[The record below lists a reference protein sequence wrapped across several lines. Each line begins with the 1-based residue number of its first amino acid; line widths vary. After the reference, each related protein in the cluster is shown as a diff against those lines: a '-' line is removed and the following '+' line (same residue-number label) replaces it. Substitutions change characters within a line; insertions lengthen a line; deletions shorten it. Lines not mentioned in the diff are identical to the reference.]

1 MNAGRAPLAAFS
13 LLVGL
18 VPAGASADQVR
29 VFEASETIPTYEEGL
44 PDVNPPFDLF
54 ASGRFNY
61 PYTIRENLTDRRSER
76 AWRTLNL
83 ENEYL
88 RVSVL
93 PDLGGRLWRCIDKSN
108 GAQMFYANPTLKFA
122 QVAYRGA
129 WATFGIEF
137 NFPVSHNWVTSSPVD
152 FATQRH
158 PDGSA
163 SIVVGNVD
171 LVYGMQWRVELTLR
185 PGRATLEQ
193 TTTLYNRNDQRHRFY
208 WWTNAAVE
216 AWDDSQLIYPMP
228 FTASHGFTEV
238 DTWPV
243 DQAGVDLTRPGNHM
257 QGPVSLFSH
266 GSREPFMGVYHPR
279 TRAGVAHFAP
289 FAELPAKKV
298 WSWGADADGR
308 DWRKAL
314 SDNDSAEVEIQ
325 AGLFR
330 NQETYAF
337 LAPQESVLFHEYW
350 MPVREI
356 GGFVRANSEAVLNVE
371 RAKGSEGAEGLV
383 VGLNVTQALE
393 AGRIRVKDGER
404 VLAEEALSLT
414 PGGVFQKTFAGL
426 PRAERYTVEVLDRD
440 DRVLVTHTEGRYDWV
455 AASEVKVGPQQAYRF
470 PPAELRSEGD
480 VIAFGDKQERD
491 GKLLLAYDTY
501 QDGLRRYPA
510 SFGLEKAAG
519 RLAVQL
525 KRYEEAVAHLSRAAE
540 RVSNDAEVHYALG
553 CAHQAVGESRKARMD
568 WERALHDRAVRP
580 PALLQIARLL
590 AREADSAGSLARVQ
604 EALREDPHMVR
615 AGSFEVILLRR
626 LGRTQEARKR
636 LARWQAEDP
645 TSSTLRNEATR
656 LGADEPALWSHL
668 AGDPQRVL
676 EVALD
681 YMELAAWDDALALL
695 AREYPEGAVVHRE
708 LGMPLPQRHPEV
720 VYYRAYCK
728 EKLGMAARADFAVAS
743 SLPTTYVFPQ
753 RAESLPVLR
762 RALEVNPD
770 DATAHFLVGSLYLSG
785 GLADRAVREWQEA
798 RRLQPTI
805 PVLHR
810 NLGLTLLHALQQPE
824 RALEVLSEGTRMDPG
839 NVEVYRAL
847 DQVLGL
853 LGRPAEERVQALQA
867 YPQPQKLPG
876 SLVFKLALALVE
888 AGRIQQAEALFP
900 GRFFAREEFG
910 TNVRQ
915 IYVEVQV
922 QKALGQAGA
931 KECTGAR
938 ETVAGLGREVPGLA
952 FTKDGL
958 EVFVDAPRT
967 QFLIGEVL
975 ERCGDPAGAR
985 TCWEKASRAA
995 DAYPQP
1001 NVAYAYRAAERLGQ
1015 ADAVKPRVEAALQAW
1030 TNRLAVGTGYPGP
1043 NACGQGLMLQALG
1056 REEESRA
1063 KLRETLLLPDKLMSH
1078 YLSRDALAEA
1088 RGH

>member
-1 MNAGRAPLAAFS
+1 MNVCRR
-13 LLVGL
+13 LLIIAVSVWVL
-18 VPAGASADQVR
+18 FVAGASADEVR
-29 VFEASETIPTYEEGL
+29 VFETSETIPTYEEGL

-76 AWRTLNL
+76 VWRTLNL

-93 PDLGGRLWRCIDKSN
+93 PDLGGRLWRCVDKSN
-108 GAQMFYANPTLKFA
+108 GASMFYANPTLKFA

-163 SIVVGNVD
+163 SIVLGNVD
-171 LVYGMQWRVELTLR
+171 LVYGMQWRVELTIR

-193 TTTLYNRNDQRHRFY
+193 TTTLYNRSDQRHRFY

-243 DQAGVDLTRPGNHM
+243 NQAGVDLSRPGNHM

-266 GSREPFMGVYHPR
+266 GSREPFMGVYHPK

-289 FAELPAKKV
+289 PAELPAKKV

-337 LAPQESVLFHEYW
+337 LAPQENVLFHEYW

-356 GGFVRANSEAVLNVE
+356 GGFVRANPEAVLNVE
-371 RAKGSEGAEGLV
+371 RARAPQDVEGLV
-383 VGLNVTQALE
+383 VGLNVTRALE
-393 AGRIRVKDGER
+393 GGRIRVKDGER
-404 VLAEEALSLT
+404 VLAEEALTLT
-414 PGGVFQKTFAGL
+414 PAGTFQKSFVRL

-440 DRVLVTHTEGRYDWV
+440 SRVVVTHTEGRYDWV
-455 AASEVKVGPQQAYRF
+455 AASEVKLGPQQAYRF
-470 PPAELRSEGD
+470 PAADARSEGD
-480 VIAFGDKQERD
+480 VVAFGDKQERE

-501 QDGLRRYPA
+501 QDGLRRYSA

-519 RLAVQL
+519 RLAVSL
-525 KRYEEAVAHLSRAAE
+525 KRYDEAVAHLTRAVE

-553 CAHQAVGESRKARMD
+553 CAHKALGESREARTE

-580 PALLQIARLL
+580 AALLQIARLL
-590 AREADSAGSLARVQ
+590 ARDGDLSGSLTRVQ
-604 EALREDPHMVR
+604 ESLREDPHMVR

-626 LGRTQEARKR
+626 LGRMQEGRQS
-636 LARWQAEDP
+636 LAHWQAEDP

-656 LGADEPALWSHL
+656 MGADDAALWSHL

-681 YMELAAWDDALALL
+681 YMELAAWDDAVALL
-695 AREYPEGAVVHRE
+695 ARDYPEGPAVHGE
-708 LGMPLPQRHPEV
+708 LGMPSPQRHPEV
-720 VYYRAYCK
+720 VYYRGYCK
-728 EKLGMAARADFAVAS
+728 EKLGLAAQEDFAAAS
-743 SLPTTYVFPQ
+743 SLPAAYVFPQ
-753 RAESLPVLR
+753 RAESLPILR
-762 RALEVNPD
+762 RALEINAS
-770 DATAHFLVGSLYLSG
+770 DATAHFLLGSLYLSG
-785 GLADRAVREWQEA
+785 GLAELAVQEWQEA
-798 RRLQPTI
+798 RRLRPGI

-810 NLGLTLLHALQQPE
+810 NLGLTLLHALRQPE
-824 RALEVLSEGTRMDPG
+824 QALEVLYEGTRMDPG

-853 LGRPAEERVQALQA
+853 LGRSPAERVQALQA
-867 YPQPQKLPG
+867 YPEPQKLPG
-876 SLVFKLALALVE
+876 SLVFKLALALLE
-888 AGRIQQAEALFP
+888 AGRIEEAEALFA

-922 QKALGQAGA
+922 HKAQAQA
-931 KECTGAR
+931 TRKDCRAAR
-938 ETVAGLGREVPGLA
+938 ATIAGLGREAAGLG

-958 EVFVDAPRT
+958 EVFVEAPRT
-967 QFLIGEVL
+967 QFLIGEIL
-975 ERCGDPAGAR
+975 ERCGDNTGAR
-985 TCWEKASRAA
+985 ARWEQASRAA

-1001 NVAYAYRAAERLGQ
+1001 NLAYAYRAAERLDQ
-1015 ADAVKPRVEAALQAW
+1015 AEAVKPRVEAALQGW
-1030 TNRLAVGTGYPGP
+1030 TSRLAVGTGYPGP
-1043 NACGQGLMLQALG
+1043 NASGQGLMLQALG
-1056 REEESRA
+1056 REEEARA
-1063 KLRETLLLPDKLMSH
+1063 KLREALLLPDKLMSH
-1078 YLSRDALAEA
+1078 YLSRAALAEA